1 MGGVVPYLIG
11 GLLPLSSFR
20 LVISVSLDMSS
31 VVLIWTMV
39 GTLKKSFAPGRGIGI
54 G

>member
-31 VVLIWTMV
+31 VVLIWTV